1 MRIGIPR
8 ESRPGET
15 LVAATAKTAS
25 QLAALGYDVVVEQG
39 AGAAAD
45 QPDAAYEEAGVRVG
59 RAPRSGRAT
68 SWSRSTRP
76 PTTRSA
82 GCVRGAT
89 VVALM
94 APARSPELVERL
106 GAAGVTALAMDAVP
120 RISRAQ
126 SMDVLSSMANVAGY
140 RAVIEAAHE
149 FGRLFTGQVTAA
161 GKVPPARVFVVGA
174 GVAGLAAIGAA
185 GSLGAIVRAFDV
197 RPEVAEQV
205 ESMGAQFVTVD
216 MEQEVSSDGYA
227 KEMTAEQEAATAAM
241 YDEEARAA
249 DIVITT
255 ALIPGRP
262 APLLVTAE
270 TVAAMQPGSVVVD
283 MAAANGGNVAATVTD
298 ERVVTDN
305 GVTVLGYTDL
315 AGRLAAQTSQL
326 YGTNIVN
333 LLKLLTP
340 EKDGQLTLDMDD
352 VVQRGITVTRDGEV
366 MWPPPP
372 VQVSAA
378 PTGEPHAGDAGREGA
393 ADAARPAPQAVR
405 RRAGRRG
412 LPRARDPRA
421 AQLPAEP
428 HRLRAR
434 GGHRLLRHRQR
445 APRAAHAAD
454 ERHQRDQRDHR
465 GRRDPAGAD
474 RQPRGPDA
482 SPGWPSCSPASTSSV
497 ASSSPGGCSTCSR
510 RAEPVV
516 SFVTGAYILAALLF
530 ILALAGLSK
539 HETARRGNAFGMAGM
554 ALALVA
560 TLLLVLD
567 YLTDDLIVRQAPVVV
582 GLVIIL
588 VAGTV
593 GAVIGIRL
601 ARGVEMTGMPELIAM
616 MHSFVGLA
624 AVLVGYNT
632 YIEVASPTTSAG
644 ADAVHNAEVFLGVFI
659 GAVTFTGSIVANLK
673 LSARMKSAPAD
684 AARPPPAQPGDP
696 RRLGRADGLVHARRR
711 LGRDG
716 AAGAH
721 DRRSRWCSASTSSPR
736 SAAATCPSSCRCST
750 ATRAG
755 RPRPPASCSATT
767 C

>member
-15 LVAATAKTAS
+15 LVAATAKTAA
-25 QLAALGYDVVVEQG
+25 QLAALGYDVVVEAG

-45 QPDAAYEEAGVRVG
+45 QPDAAYETAGVRVG
-59 RAPRSGRAT
+59 TSAVVWASDVVVKVNAPTDDEIGLLR
-68 SWSRSTRP
+68 
-76 PTTRSA
+76 
-82 GCVRGAT
+82 RGAT
-89 VVALM
+89 VVALL
-94 APARSPELVERL
+94 APARSPELVDKL

-262 APLLVTAE
+262 APLLVTAD

-283 MAAANGGNVAATVTD
+283 MAAANGGNVAATVKD
-298 ERVVTDN
+298 ERIVTDN

-340 EKDGQLTLDMDD
+340 EKDGALTLDMDD
-352 VVQRGITVTRDGEV
+352 VVQRGISVTRDGEV

-378 PTGEPHAGDAGREGA
+378 PTGEGTKVMPVEK
-393 ADAARPAPQAVR
+393 APPTPPDPR
-405 RRAGRRG
+405 RR
-412 LPRARDPRA
+412 LYA
-421 AQLPAEP
+421 A
-428 HRLRAR
+428 
-434 GGHRLLRHRQR
+434 
-445 APRAAHAAD
+445 
-454 ERHQRDQRDHR
+454 
-465 GRRDPAGAD
+465 
-474 RQPRGPDA
+474 
-482 SPGWPSCSPASTSSV
+482 
-497 ASSSPGGCSTCSR
+497 
-510 RAEPVV
+510 
-516 SFVTGAYILAALLF
+516 
-530 ILALAGLSK
+530 
-539 HETARRGNAFGMAGM
+539 
-554 ALALVA
+554 
-560 TLLLVLD
+560 
-567 YLTDDLIVRQAPVVV
+567 
-582 GLVIIL
+582 
-588 VAGTV
+588 
-593 GAVIGIRL
+593 
-601 ARGVEMTGMPELIAM
+601 
-616 MHSFVGLA
+616 GLA
-624 AVLVGYNT
+624 AVL
-632 YIEVASPTTSAG
+632 
-644 ADAVHNAEVFLGVFI
+644 FL
-659 GAVTFTGSIVANLK
+659 ALATA
-673 LSARMKSAPAD
+673 APASFLPSLTVFVLAVVIGFYVIGNVHHALHTPLMSVTNAISGIIVVGAILQAPVD
-684 AARPPPAQPGDP
+684 NLAVQLLAGVAILLASINVFGGFMVT
-696 RRLGRADGLVHARRR
+696 RRMLNMFQKG
-711 LGRDG
+711 
-716 AAGAH
+716 
-721 DRRSRWCSASTSSPR
+721 
-736 SAAATCPSSCRCST
+736 
-750 ATRAG
+750 
-755 RPRPPASCSATT
+755 
-767 C
+767 